1 MKKSVLIERYVN
13 LFDPEKKKAYADV
26 VWDMIQNAYKKIGGI
41 RGSGFSSKEDMIKN
55 IPFWKVAKKD
65 GKVVAVAL
73 YKDKGGRKR
82 IASATDGTEDGKE
95 KLEIMG
101 RDDITRQRSYAEV
114 SSSSLKFILRRW
126 KGPEDITKYMILPK
140 DAEKI
145 LGDELKYPVSD
156 DDPEVVAHPELK
168 KYFYQREIGGH
179 YHTKLMIGTPG
190 MKLS

>member
-1 MKKSVLIERYVN
+1 MNKSVLVERYVN
-13 LFDPEKKKAYADV
+13 LFDPEKKTQYADV

-65 GKVVAVAL
+65 GKVVAVVL
-73 YKDKGGRKR
+73 YKDKGGRKS
-82 IASATDGTEDGKE
+82 IASATDGTRDGRD
-95 KLEIMG
+95 KLESMLK
-101 RDDITRQRSYAEV
+101 DDISLQRSYAEL
-114 SSSSLKFILRRW
+114 SSNALKFMLMRW
-126 KGPEDITKYMILPK
+126 NKPEDITKYMILPK

-156 DDPEVVAHPELK
+156 EDPEVIAHPQLK
-168 KYFYQREIGGH
+168 KYFYQRDIGGH

-190 MKLS
+190 VKLS

>member
-1 MKKSVLIERYVN
+1 MNKSVLVERYVN
-13 LFDPEKKKAYADV
+13 LFDPEKKKQYADV

-114 SSSSLKFILRRW
+114 SSSSLKFLLRRW

-156 DDPEVVAHPELK
+156 DDPEVIAHPQLK
-168 KYFYQREIGGH
+168 KYFYQRDIGGH

-190 MKLS
+190 VKLS

>member
-41 RGSGFSSKEDMIKN
+41 RGSGFSGKEDMIKN

-101 RDDITRQRSYAEV
+101 REDFTRQRSYAEV
-114 SSSSLKFILRRW
+114 SSSSLNFILRRW
-126 KGPEDITKYMILPK
+126 KGPEDITTYMILPK

-156 DDPEVVAHPELK
+156 DDPEVIAHPELK

>member
-1 MKKSVLIERYVN
+1 MNKSVLVERYVN
-13 LFDPEKKKAYADV
+13 LFDPEKKKQYADV

-114 SSSSLKFILRRW
+114 SSSSLKFVLRRW

-190 MKLS
+190 MKL

>member
-1 MKKSVLIERYVN
+1 MNKSVLVERYVN
-13 LFDPEKKKAYADV
+13 LFDPEKKKQYADV

-114 SSSSLKFILRRW
+114 SSSSLKFLLRRW
-126 KGPEDITKYMILPK
+126 KGPEDITTYMILPK

>member
-1 MKKSVLIERYVN
+1 MNKSVLVERYVN
-13 LFDPEKKKAYADV
+13 LFDPEKKKQYADV

-114 SSSSLKFILRRW
+114 SSSSLKFLLRRW

-145 LGDELKYPVSD
+145 LRDELKYPVSD
-156 DDPEVVAHPELK
+156 DDPEVIAHPQLK
-168 KYFYQREIGGH
+168 KYFYQRDIGGH

-190 MKLS
+190 VKLS